1 MPTNAKEGI
10 IFTTLMCSMM
20 VFVMS
25 AYNLL
30 LVGKL
35 GLVTLLLGFI
45 PGFIVAF
52 ILDVLVVGKIA
63 MAIADKLPLNHDK
76 MWQMILAISGMMICG
91 MVAFMSLYGL
101 LIEGG
106 MPAHFWPAY
115 LSTVGHNIIV
125 AVPLQLIIV
134 GPISR
139 KILSMI
145 HAKDEAKRVT
155 Q

>member
-35 GLVTLLLGFI
+35 GVATLLLGFI

-63 MAIADKLPLNHDK
+63 MAILPIN
-76 MWQMILAISGMMICG
+76 
-91 MVAFMSLYGL
+91 Y
-101 LIEGG
+101 
-106 MPAHFWPAY
+106 P
-115 LSTVGHNIIV
+115 
-125 AVPLQLIIV
+125 
-134 GPISR
+134 
-139 KILSMI
+139 
-145 HAKDEAKRVT
+145 
-155 Q
+155 

>member
-35 GLVTLLLGFI
+35 GVTTLLLGFI

-106 MPAHFWPAY
+106 MPTHFWPAY
-115 LSTVGHNIIV
+115 LSD
-125 AVPLQLIIV
+125 
-134 GPISR
+134 R
-139 KILSMI
+139 KS
-145 HAKDEAKRVT
+145 VV
-155 Q
+155 